1 MFVALFYFAVFLRD
15 SYEITYQRRQKMLR
29 SSDKMF
35 LAFLFAACFALLI
48 HAIGIVMGIEANIKR
63 ADDTIIR
70 SWLSIA
76 RLALSN

>member
-1 MFVALFYFAVFLRD
+1 
-15 SYEITYQRRQKMLR
+15 MLR

-35 LAFLFAACFALLI
+35 LAFLFAGCFALLI
-48 HAIGIVMGIEANIKR
+48 HAVGIVMGIEANIKR